1 MIRNIAYP
9 YCHRPTKSSSE
20 DPRRTREE
28 GHRKNIVYWATVDFS
43 ACRSRAFNGTIR
55 YYMQVPMFLLSLV
68 CLPRSHDVRP
78 SASEGFL
85 CHFLFPRETANF
97 LSVCKPQMS
106 RKKSFQEKVSHNDHE
121 TWNLGAFFFEDYP
134 DAGRTLWARINHDNY
149 YQICILHEMELA
161 ISEHLGAIIIESKCG
176 RERLSPALG
185 DYQNWGDKLFLRII
199 FLQIAMWLCFIRVFV
214 AGNFGLIL

>member
-1 MIRNIAYP
+1 
-9 YCHRPTKSSSE
+9 
-20 DPRRTREE
+20 
-28 GHRKNIVYWATVDFS
+28 
-43 ACRSRAFNGTIR
+43 
-55 YYMQVPMFLLSLV
+55 MFLLSLV

-106 RKKSFQEKVSHNDHE
+106 RKKSFQEKVSQNDHE

-199 FLQIAMWLCFIRVFV
+199 FLRHEMARDSAAFGPNVRAETFWINSIMMMIMIMVAVMWLLIKAWGEDHEALDWSTMLINFCIKK
-214 AGNFGLIL
+214 NFGIFPHD